1 MFFFALGRTRAKS
14 LRATPA
20 AAAKRLA
27 RETVP
32 VTLATMRRCYPHAIG
47 KGRSNPRS
55 INPRKWLDTVAASA
69 APAPPKPAVGAV
81 SAVLPN
87 PSRAFRSAKYSVG
100 TKTHRLYRSSRNGW
114 IVLIPAPKQ
123 SRFPGPA
130 QCDIVHGRLLILPRS
145 TSEPRAHADLTDW
158 RSGHGSRSCP
168 CSCAGNHRAAWRLF
182 DRAC

>member
-1 MFFFALGRTRAKS
+1 MQHLAVDYRPLEALIPYARNARTHSPEQVAQIAASIEEFGFTNPVLVDGERVVIAGNAR
-14 LRATPA
+14 L

-81 SAVLPN
+81 NAVLPN
-87 PSRAFRSAKYSVG
+87 PSRAFRSAKYSVA
-100 TKTHRLYRSSRNGW
+100 TKTHR
-114 IVLIPAPKQ
+114 
-123 SRFPGPA
+123 
-130 QCDIVHGRLLILPRS
+130 
-145 TSEPRAHADLTDW
+145 
-158 RSGHGSRSCP
+158 
-168 CSCAGNHRAAWRLF
+168 
-182 DRAC
+182 